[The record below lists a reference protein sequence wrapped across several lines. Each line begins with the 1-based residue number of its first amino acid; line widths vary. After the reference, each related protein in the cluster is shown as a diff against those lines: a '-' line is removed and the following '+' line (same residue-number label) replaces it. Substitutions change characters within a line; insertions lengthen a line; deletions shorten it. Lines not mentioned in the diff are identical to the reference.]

1 MGLCFAE
8 PDSST
13 GLAMEIRE
21 REWLH
26 GLKRENGMN
35 SNWEKREKARIQA
48 GYYREHNYTWQYVLE
63 PQEDQD
69 ILLQMVNGNKKD
81 ISLFCPK
88 GDWTDFVRY
97 KFGKAGADCDSGAA
111 AMLTFKR
118 IYTYLKDG
126 EITPRPETN
135 AEYSI
140 NLRAPAR
147 KYGGDTLTS
156 ALRIFKLYLYFLRQ
170 QANEEDE
177 FCRWVS
183 CTKKRHYVCIP
194 ADKDSS
200 AYKNFNSYLYDRIDE
215 LAEPIGR
222 MLSEDCKQFLSNV
235 WNQGNMM
242 PVPEF
247 FNRARASF
255 WYGDTV
261 DRLLTYLYY
270 YFLSNG
276 DEKYLVLLLCNKR
289 DNEDAVAK
297 AKAWIT
303 EVCGEKK
310 GKEAWNSFVE
320 IPFLQPFCQL
330 DEDDVYVP
338 LCMYNGKPLQKGLK
352 NPYDK
357 KQLKFLPGSLQE
369 CESAFRTLNT
379 AIQERSKLIQEA
391 IHSKGA
397 E

>member
-26 GLKRENGMN
+26 GLKGENGMN
-35 SNWEKREKARIQA
+35 SKWEAREIARIQA

-69 ILLQMVNGNKKD
+69 ILLQMVNGRKKE
-81 ISLFCPK
+81 ISPFCPK
-88 GDWTDFVRY
+88 DDWTDFVRY
-97 KFGKAGADCDSGAA
+97 KFGNAGADCDSGVA

-126 EITPRPETN
+126 EITPKSKKDT
-135 AEYSI
+135 EYSI
-140 NLRAPAR
+140 DLREPTR

-156 ALRIFKLYLYFLRQ
+156 ALTILKTYLYFLRQ

-177 FCRWVS
+177 FCQWVS

-194 ADKDSS
+194 ADKDS
-200 AYKNFNSYLYDRIDE
+200 AVYKNFNSYLYDRIDE

-222 MLSEDCKQFLSNV
+222 MLSEDCKQFLTNV

-242 PVPEF
+242 PVPEY
-247 FNRARASF
+247 FNRARANF
-255 WYGDTV
+255 WHGDTV

-270 YFLSNG
+270 FFLSNG
-276 DEKYLVLLLCNKR
+276 DEKYLVLLLRNKR
-289 DNEDAVAK
+289 KNEDAVAK
-297 AKAWIT
+297 AKAWIA
-303 EVCGEKK
+303 EVCGERK
-310 GKEAWNSFVE
+310 GKEGWNTFVE
-320 IPFLQPFCQL
+320 IHFLQPFCWK
-330 DEDDVYVP
+330 DENDVYVP
-338 LCMYNGKPLQKGLK
+338 LCMYNGKPLQKALRS
-352 NPYDK
+352 PYNK
-357 KQLKFLPGSLQE
+357 KQLNFLPASLQE